1 MARGYKRGK
10 GRCQNTRL
18 ESKEKL
24 EGGRGKEVSETVG
37 RCRRCGAGGGIR
49 EEGREPEIKLI
60 KGKKG
65 GGKGKKA
72 GTVRKKCS

>member
-18 ESKEKL
+18 ESKGKL

-65 GGKGKKA
+65 GGG
-72 GTVRKKCS
+72 GEEGGHST